1 MEWQAIQALK
11 EMYRQLRRKQCPSP
25 FEYCTSPELAAYI
38 LNHKRDMIHRFEE
51 EFSKDIFL
59 VSANNA
65 LNK

>member
-1 MEWQAIQALK
+1 
-11 EMYRQLRRKQCPSP
+11 MYRQLRRKQCPSP

-59 VSANNA
+59 VSANSPVST
-65 LNK
+65 